1 MSTSDLSDS
10 IAKSAAA
17 PRRVKGD
24 EGEVEQHSLTDQ
36 IAADKHLARVS
47 GADHPAR
54 LLRFARCRPPGG
66 R

>member
-1 MSTSDLSDS
+1 MSSDLSDTIS
-10 IAKSAAA
+10 QNAAA

-36 IAADKHLARVS
+36 IAADKHLATVS

-54 LLRFARCRPPGG
+54 RLRFARCRSPGG